1 MARTHTICA
10 HPNESKYNT
19 KLVKIRN
26 KSLNFNGT
34 QLKKKKQSA
43 FSLSRVPNSFNPHAT
58 DFKILCWLK
67 TKDPKSFRK
76 IM

>member
-34 QLKKKKQSA
+34 QLKKKNNQHFHLAEYPIHSILMQLISKSYAGLKQ
-43 FSLSRVPNSFNPHAT
+43 
-58 DFKILCWLK
+58 K
-67 TKDPKSFRK
+67 TQKVSEK
-76 IM
+76 